1 MKTKHIQRSSEIRPT
16 SRQQNVA
23 EKVVLLVN
31 GLNCSTLQ
39 YNCLVW
45 FTFYTKLTNTC
56 TLNTTDL
63 VNGWLMMERRLTG
76 FSSVNVRH
84 GMSLN
89 GSYTICFGCLGCL
102 SLWLAASI
110 FLTCWGKKHISII
123 SPNVLWFN
131 NCITFTRHKHH
142 QHLYLPAVR
151 SHGMVK

>member
-63 VNGWLMMERRLTG
+63 VNG
-76 FSSVNVRH
+76 
-84 GMSLN
+84 
-89 GSYTICFGCLGCL
+89 
-102 SLWLAASI
+102 
-110 FLTCWGKKHISII
+110 
-123 SPNVLWFN
+123 
-131 NCITFTRHKHH
+131 
-142 QHLYLPAVR
+142 
-151 SHGMVK
+151 

>member
-1 MKTKHIQRSSEIRPT
+1 MYS
-16 SRQQNVA
+16 
-23 EKVVLLVN
+23 
-31 GLNCSTLQ
+31 
-39 YNCLVW
+39 
-45 FTFYTKLTNTC
+45 
-56 TLNTTDL
+56 NTTDL

-151 SHGMVK
+151 SHGMVKQEKWTSNFKRFQLLELSRSALSYFDVNVTNSFL